1 MLHLKKINTAQ
12 KICSIDFLYGK
23 KLKKLYMINNNKLW
37 QNYRSIY
44 KNQHFDN
51 FKRKCRHM
59 MYQHGSGNF
68 RVEFPRQDAKKPKP

>member
-1 MLHLKKINTAQ
+1 
-12 KICSIDFLYGK
+12 
-23 KLKKLYMINNNKLW
+23 MINNNKLW

>member
-1 MLHLKKINTAQ
+1 
-12 KICSIDFLYGK
+12 
-23 KLKKLYMINNNKLW
+23 MINNNKLR

-51 FKRKCRHM
+51 FKRKCTHT

-68 RVEFPRQDAKKPKP
+68 RAEFPRQDAKKPKP